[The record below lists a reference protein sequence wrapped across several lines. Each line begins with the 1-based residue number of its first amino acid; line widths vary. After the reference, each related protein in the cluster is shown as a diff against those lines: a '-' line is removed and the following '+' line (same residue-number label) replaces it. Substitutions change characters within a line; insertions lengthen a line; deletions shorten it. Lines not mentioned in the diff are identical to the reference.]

1 VKWKDLDQS
10 FEKNMLFRYIRA
22 GKGEIEEVHSL
33 SKSSYQNKLEVN
45 KSSWLEFMVLQLQSV
60 DFGHRRL
67 SNVDLNGF
75 GSDLKLRRFLVS
87 VL

>member
-1 VKWKDLDQS
+1 
-10 FEKNMLFRYIRA
+10 M
-22 GKGEIEEVHSL
+22 IEDEVHSL

-45 KSSWLEFMVLQLQSV
+45 KSSWLEFMVLQLHSV

-67 SNVDLNGF
+67 SNVDPNGF